1 MPLKVTNRKLQYVC
15 LLQFRMLG
23 LTITILC
30 ILMLGGLQDEGLQY
44 GQALVDA
51 GTSTLLHEW
60 FIRTF
65 ANVLRRGYIL

>member
-1 MPLKVTNRKLQYVC
+1 MANRKLQYVC

-23 LTITILC
+23 LAITILG

-44 GQALVDA
+44 GQALIDA
-51 GTSTLLHEW
+51 GTSTLFHEW